1 MTASK
6 KSTNIAKIV
15 TIVASSSVA
24 LFFAMNM
31 IAESSYKR
39 QIAAEQFK
47 TINVERINII
57 EPDGTV
63 RMVITN
69 ASDFPTGSEAV
80 NGRVVNKTRKKRSG
94 MLFFNEEGIESGGLI
109 YDGRKNDAG
118 HSAGLSLTYDQYD
131 GDQVMQLI
139 STDAA
144 KGDNRSVSSMLVFN
158 DRPEKET
165 QLKTA
170 QIMDELDNI
179 TDRTERRQK
188 YMAYR
193 EQGYLGGAPRVMLGK
208 TRSENNGLFL
218 FAKDGSPRAMFYVD
232 NNDEVKFDIYNAKG
246 EVTQSLPLVTKV
258 VSEEPKYTGS

>member
-1 MTASK
+1 MTSIKPTRNTLKITTVITAS
-6 KSTNIAKIV
+6 AV
-15 TIVASSSVA
+15 T

-31 IAESSYKR
+31 IAEASYKR
-39 QIAAEQFK
+39 QIAAAEQFK
-47 TINVERINII
+47 TINVERINIV

-69 ASDFPTGSEAV
+69 ANDFPTGSEAV
-80 NGRVVNKTRKKRSG
+80 NDRVVNKTRKKRSG
-94 MLFFNEEGIESGGLI
+94 MLFFNEDGIESGGLI
-109 YDGRKNDAG
+109 YDGQKDDNG
-118 HSAGLSLTYDQYD
+118 HSSGLSLTYDQYD
-131 GDQVMQLI
+131 GDQVMQLLT
-139 STDAA
+139 TDAA
-144 KGDNRSVSSMLVFN
+144 KGDKRSVSSVLVFN

-170 QIMDELDNI
+170 QIMDELESINDSA
-179 TDRTERRQK
+179 ERRKK
-188 YMAYR
+188 YIAYR

-246 EVTQSLPLVTKV
+246 EVVHSLPLVTKQ
-258 VSEEPKYTGS
+258 